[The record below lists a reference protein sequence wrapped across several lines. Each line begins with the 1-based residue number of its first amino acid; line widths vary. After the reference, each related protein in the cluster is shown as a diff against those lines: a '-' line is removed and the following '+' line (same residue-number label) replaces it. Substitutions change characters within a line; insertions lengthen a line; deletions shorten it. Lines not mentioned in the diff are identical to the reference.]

1 MRDYATTSGCRM
13 AFLRNVLDDNA
24 VSSCGRCDNCTG
36 NRHDG
41 KTDPSLVGQAL
52 TFIRRRPITIEPRKV
67 WVGHRRG
74 KIENLLEPGRCVC
87 YLSDPGWGDQLL
99 EAKRSGR
106 PLSDELVE
114 ASATLINEWMPGFNG
129 TVVFAPSLDPNR
141 TLVEDFA
148 GRLARLL
155 HVRLSDCLVKVR
167 TNARQ
172 KLMENSAQQLRNV
185 DGVFG
190 IRGKAP
196 SGPVLLVDDVVD
208 SRWTMT
214 VLGDLLLSAGSGP
227 VYPFTV
233 GKTKG

>member
-1 MRDYATTSGCRM
+1 M
-13 AFLRNVLDDNA
+13 
-24 VSSCGRCDNCTG
+24 
-36 NRHDG
+36 
-41 KTDPSLVGQAL
+41 
-52 TFIRRRPITIEPRKV
+52 
-67 WVGHRRG
+67 
-74 KIENLLEPGRCVC
+74 C
-87 YLSDPGWGDQLL
+87 YLTDPGWGDQLL

-114 ASATLINEWMPGFNG
+114 ASATLIKEWIPGFDG
-129 TVVFAPSLDPNR
+129 TVVYVPSLDPTR

-148 GRLARLL
+148 GRLADLL
-155 HVRLSDCLVKVR
+155 DVRLSDCLVKVR
-167 TNARQ
+167 QNAPQ

-185 DGVFG
+185 DDVFG

-196 SGPVLLVDDVVD
+196 TGPILLVDDVVD